1 MINWRINKA
10 IYKPDYSVDV
20 EFMDG
25 YHGTLHIKQSRLFN
39 AFAPLKD
46 INLFL
51 KGYIKYGALT
61 WNVGDYEL
69 DLAPDAMY
77 ERMKQNNGV
86 DILQ

>member
-1 MINWRINKA
+1 MEWKIIKA
-10 IYKPDYSVDV
+10 KYNPDYSVEV
-20 EFMDG
+20 EFIDG
-25 YHGTLHIKQSRLFN
+25 YHGTLQIKPSRLFN
-39 AFAPLKD
+39 AFAPLKN
-46 INLFL
+46 ITLFL

-77 ERMKQNNGV
+77 ERMKQNNGI